1 MRSARSVDGMRAQ
14 RPPRR
19 SGQGRSRRRR
29 WRAAPALTRAPP
41 WTTPNNYS
49 LSGYSGA
56 TAPPHQQAQ
65 TWKVLMSRLETPMTR
80 RYWEQ
85 VGGTLLEEHPAV
97 PPGRDF
103 GRRVVDAVIIVGGDR
118 RIASHTESIDSSAGM
133 TSSLYRPR
141 HVALVCTS

>member
-1 MRSARSVDGMRAQ
+1 
-14 RPPRR
+14 
-19 SGQGRSRRRR
+19 
-29 WRAAPALTRAPP
+29 
-41 WTTPNNYS
+41 
-49 LSGYSGA
+49 
-56 TAPPHQQAQ
+56 
-65 TWKVLMSRLETPMTR
+65 MSRLETPMTR